1 MTGGRELDVT
11 SVTNLLFNDQHFLNR
26 KYTTTTTHACMLSQ
40 RQNLLLIHNSIN
52 LSFYSVLGDL
62 LSKRPPTKKVEQFF
76 STQVRQKINGMVL
89 DSKIQGKI

>member
-11 SVTNLLFNDQHFLNR
+11 SVTNLLFNDQHFLN
-26 KYTTTTTHACMLSQ
+26 L
-40 RQNLLLIHNSIN
+40 
-52 LSFYSVLGDL
+52 LGDL

-89 DSKIQGKI
+89 DSKIQD